1 LVYLRPVSP
10 FPVAYYKGTVE
21 VFSSYD
27 GLGIVVWT
35 IEFESKPEDAA
46 SVAEL
51 VHDAITVFFQQRF
64 CQSRVRTQLE
74 ALTQHN
80 EAAFPHPWAVSDAP
94 DDFTERFIGAVV
106 GIDLVITRLVGKWKV
121 SQNQPLQNQNSVIAG
136 LNANGKSVMAE
147 LVKTEIK

>member
-1 LVYLRPVSP
+1 MANRHAKT
-10 FPVAYYKGTVE
+10 FQH
-21 VFSSYD
+21 F
-27 GLGIVVWT
+27 
-35 IEFESKPEDAA
+35 F
-46 SVAEL
+46 
-51 VHDAITVFFQQRF
+51 DAITVFFQQRF